1 MGKDVYQ
8 LVQFVS
14 RYVDISECD
23 FNAIIP
29 LIRVASLR
37 KGDVFIAVGGEVA
50 SLPIGATLGCV
61 IIMMAM
67 RLPSTLL
74 RYTPLL
80 LLCLTLL
87 RKPYRTRLLAP

>member
-29 LIRVASLR
+29 LIKVASLR

-50 SLPIGATLGCV
+50 SLPIGATLGCA
-61 IIMMAM
+61 ITMMAM
-67 RLPSTLL
+67 RLPATLP
-74 RYTPLL
+74 RYTPLPL
-80 LLCLTLL
+80 PCPVL
-87 RKPYRTRLLAP
+87 